1 MSSSPIKIGVVGVGH
16 LGYHHAR
23 LYSESEHA
31 ELVAICDSREEHG
44 KAIAEEFHTAYV
56 DSVEALIALGVQA
69 VSVAVPTVG
78 HHEVVEKLLNAGIDV
93 LVEKPIATTL
103 DEAREM
109 VELAKEKGCLL
120 QVGHVERFNGAVMGL
135 RKAIKAPRFIEC
147 HRMSPFPNRGD
158 DVSVVLDLMIHDIDV
173 VMALDESD
181 IVSIDAVGVP
191 VLSKSE
197 DIANVRL
204 RFASGCVANLT
215 ASRISLERMRK
226 IRIFEENAYV
236 STDYSEQEVMIY
248 RKKTEELA
256 DDASPMEA
264 IEIEPLE
271 IERVE
276 PLKVEI
282 TSFLECVVS
291 RETPIVSGEAGLKAL
306 QLAHDIMDFIRDHS

>member
-1 MSSSPIKIGVVGVGH
+1 MSTPPIKTGVIGVGH

-23 LYSESEHA
+23 LYTAIEGA
-31 ELVAICDSREEHG
+31 ELVGICDSHVEHG
-44 KAIAEEFHTAYV
+44 EKIAEEFGTEYFGTV
-56 DSVEALIALGVQA
+56 QGLIDTGIQA
-69 VSVAVPTVG
+69 ASVAVPTVG
-78 HHEVVEKLLNAGIDV
+78 HYEVVKLLLEAGIDV

-103 DEAREM
+103 EEAKNM
-109 VELAKEKGCLL
+109 VAMAKANDCLL

-135 RKAIKAPRFIEC
+135 TKAIKKPRFIEC

-173 VMALDESD
+173 IMALDDSE

-191 VLSKSE
+191 VLSKEE

-236 STDYSEQEVMIY
+236 STDYSEQQVMIY
-248 RKKTEELA
+248 RKKTEGLP
-256 DDASPMEA
+256 DDVSPMKA
-264 IEIEPLE
+264 ITMEPLD
-271 IERVE
+271 IEKVE
-276 PLKVEI
+276 PLLIEISSFVECI
-282 TSFLECVVS
+282 QTRSE
-291 RETPIVSGEAGLKAL
+291 PIVSGEAGLKAL
-306 QLAHDIMDFIRDHS
+306 QLAHDIMNFIREHA

>member
-1 MSSSPIKIGVVGVGH
+1 MSTPPIKTGVVGVGH

-23 LYSESEHA
+23 LYSENDRA
-31 ELVAICDSREEHG
+31 ELVGVCDSREEHG
-44 KAIAEEFHTAYV
+44 QKVATEFGTQYV
-56 DSVEALIALGVQA
+56 SSVEAMIALGVQA

-78 HHEVVEKLLNAGIDV
+78 HHEVVTQLLNAGIDV

-103 DEAREM
+103 DEARAM
-109 VELAKEKGCLL
+109 VELANEKNLLL

-173 VMALDESD
+173 VMALDESE

-191 VLSKSE
+191 VLSKEE

-236 STDYSEQEVMIY
+236 STDYSEQQVMIY
-248 RKKTEELA
+248 RKKTEGLA
-256 DDASPMEA
+256 EDASPMEA
-264 IEIEPLE
+264 ISMEPLE

-282 TSFLECVVS
+282 TSFLECVAS

-306 QLAHDIMDFIRDHS
+306 QLAHDIMDFIRKHS